1 MSEMGNPSISIDYMT
16 TTDNLSFL
24 DTNGDKIKI
33 PLWSVLLVI
42 DDLSDEDKAD
52 IATAIVNEID
62 DGEIALSVLRMRCKK
77 CGVRLS
83 RVTDTCYCTTDE

>member
-1 MSEMGNPSISIDYMT
+1 MT
-16 TTDNLSFL
+16 TVDNLTFL

-42 DDLSDEDKAD
+42 DDLSDKEKAD
-52 IATAIVNEID
+52 IATAIVNSIE
-62 DGEIALSVLRMRCKK
+62 DGEIALSVLRMRCKE

-83 RVTDTCYCTTDE
+83 RITDTCHCGNDE

>member
-1 MSEMGNPSISIDYMT
+1 MT
-16 TTDNLSFL
+16 TTDNLTFL

-42 DDLSDEDKAD
+42 DELSDKDKAD

-62 DGEIALSVLRMRCKK
+62 DGEIALSVLRMRCKE
-77 CGVRLS
+77 CGTRFS
-83 RVTDTCYCTTDE
+83 RITDTCHCVNDE

>member
-1 MSEMGNPSISIDYMT
+1 MT
-16 TTDNLSFL
+16 TTDNLTFL

-42 DDLSDEDKAD
+42 DELSDKDKAD

-62 DGEIALSVLRMRCKK
+62 DGEIALSVLKMRCKN
-77 CGVRLS
+77 CGVRFS
-83 RVTDTCYCTTDE
+83 RITGTCHCVNDE